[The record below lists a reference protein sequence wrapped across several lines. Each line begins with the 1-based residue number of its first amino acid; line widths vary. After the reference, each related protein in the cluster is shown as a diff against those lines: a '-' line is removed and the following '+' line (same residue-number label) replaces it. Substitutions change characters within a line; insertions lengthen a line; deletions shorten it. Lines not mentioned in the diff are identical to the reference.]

1 MIENN
6 GFTTLV
12 RLVGIAVID
21 VIILYAG
28 YQFYDKNRIISLAS
42 LLLAIIITLAC
53 VLSTLYFRNVAQR
66 GQAK

>member
-1 MIENN
+1 MDLQL
-6 GFTTLV
+6 LV

-21 VIILYAG
+21 VIILCAG
-28 YQFYDKNRIISLAS
+28 YLFYDKNRIISLGS
-42 LLLAIIITLAC
+42 LLLAIIITLAY